1 VQGAEWCGTRPPTL
15 LARSLPDLRARES
28 RYPWLYRLRFSFFCL
43 RSSLFRA
50 ASILAARACVS
61 QPCASR
67 QRPAAK
73 RKHSL
78 LSRRLK
84 NLELAHSQDSEA
96 DTVKCSRTAEPLVQ
110 KRRKIAKEE

>member
-1 VQGAEWCGTRPPTL
+1 M
-15 LARSLPDLRARES
+15 
-28 RYPWLYRLRFSFFCL
+28 F
-43 RSSLFRA
+43 
-50 ASILAARACVS
+50 
-61 QPCASR
+61 QPCPQ
-67 QRPAAK
+67 QRREQPAAK

-110 KRRKIAKEE
+110 KRRKLAKEE